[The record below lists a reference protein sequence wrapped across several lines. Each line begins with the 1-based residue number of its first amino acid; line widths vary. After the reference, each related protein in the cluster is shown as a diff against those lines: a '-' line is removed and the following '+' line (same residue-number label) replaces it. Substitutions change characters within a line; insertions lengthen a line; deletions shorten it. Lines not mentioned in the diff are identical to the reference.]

1 MEKTNMLFLLEI
13 SGVLMAKAI
22 LDRLQH
28 LIGSPMQLLLL
39 VKFPRTSIPNY
50 LFTVVMDGFEKET
63 LMERTHFLQEDKFLS
78 ILSA

>member
-1 MEKTNMLFLLEI
+1 MLFLLEI
-13 SGVLMAKAI
+13 SGVLKAKAI
-22 LDRLQH
+22 QDWLQH

-63 LMERTHFLQEDKFLS
+63 LMERIHFPQEDKFLS
-78 ILSA
+78 ILSV

>member
-1 MEKTNMLFLLEI
+1 
-13 SGVLMAKAI
+13 
-22 LDRLQH
+22 
-28 LIGSPMQLLLL
+28 MQLLLL